1 MTEAIKGWDILTDK
15 EADKN
20 EGTKITWKHDKEHI
34 SAYKNNHKEGFY
46 HISKRRCFT
55 KEEQFDWI
63 SHVCEKVWV
72 NNYKFKEAF
81 IKALKSWDLWKI

>member
-1 MTEAIKGWDILTDK
+1 MTEVITLKDLIKKNAEKHTEIIWKNDK
-15 EADKN
+15 
-20 EGTKITWKHDKEHI
+20 TYI

-46 HISKRRCFT
+46 HISKMQCLT

-63 SHVCEKVWV
+63 SHVGEKNWV

-81 IKALKSWDLWKI
+81 IKALKSWDLWEI